1 MHNKTYAA
9 MAVLSLS
16 ILLAGC
22 GDRALLTPQ
31 SQKQET
37 EAGEAARETPELFS
51 KAVSF
56 SDFLYEHYQ
65 EDGVHSLLVDLTH
78 DGEDDLLVFSTREMK
93 DADGQ
98 TSPSTETVMEL
109 YTRVGDD
116 IVSIYSD
123 TANDVVT
130 SGYRWYY
137 LYEEDDWQYL
147 VQYSPVMSNGM
158 ASYHYRIFSLTA
170 DGTIQTLREEQADYD
185 SIHTDEEV
193 KSVQYDQVQ
202 ELIQASIEYREIPL
216 IELGDDVLAGEE
228 GNPLHYS
235 YIIDCGRL
243 ATVKELD
250 SYYQHGYGDDVDMY
264 EVLGINSDE
273 ASAYM
278 HEFISNVLNDEREEA
293 SEMIRFP
300 RKVITPEKTVI
311 INSPEDFLSYYDEIF
326 TEDFIEQLRLIIDQ
340 ELICNYMGVWIGD
353 GEVWMKKY
361 GTRLYIES
369 IGLAPDRAVRS
380 PGESGA

>member
-9 MAVLSLS
+9 MAVLSFSL
-16 ILLAGC
+16 LLAGC
-22 GDRALLTPQ
+22 SDGAPSATQ

-37 EAGEAARETPELFS
+37 VAGEAVRETPELFA

-56 SDFLYEHYQ
+56 SDFLYENYQ
-65 EDGVHSLLVDLTH
+65 DEGVHSLLVDLTH
-78 DGEDDLLVFSTREMK
+78 DGEDDLLVISTREMQN
-93 DADGQ
+93 ADGQ
-98 TSPSTETVMEL
+98 TSHATETVMEL

-123 TANDVVT
+123 VANDVAA
-130 SGYRWYY
+130 SAYRWYY

-147 VQYSPVMSNGM
+147 VQYSPVVNNGK
-158 ASYHYRIFSLTA
+158 ASYHYLVFSLAA
-170 DGTIQTLREEQADYD
+170 DGTIQILREEQDDYD
-185 SIHTDEEV
+185 SM
-193 KSVQYDQVQ
+193 
-202 ELIQASIEYREIPL
+202 EYREIPL
-216 IELGDDVLAGEE
+216 IELGDDILAGED
-228 GNPLHYS
+228 GTPLHYS
-235 YIIDCGRL
+235 YVIDCGRL

-250 SYYQHGYGDDVDMY
+250 SYYQNGYGDDVDMY
-264 EVLGINSDE
+264 EVLGINRDE
-273 ASAYM
+273 AHAYM
-278 HEFISNVLNDEREEA
+278 NEFISTVLNHEREEA

-300 RKVITPEKTVI
+300 RKVITPGKTVI
-311 INSPEDFLSYYDEIF
+311 VNSPEEFLSYYDEIF
-326 TEDFIEQLRLIIDQ
+326 TEELIEQLRLIIDQ

-380 PGESGA
+380 PGESGT